1 MAEKG
6 ELLRRIP
13 SVKLWLVLTFT
24 LAYTVVLLVADY
36 TTHSL
41 TLRVEVYHAL
51 YNLFSLIGC
60 LLTMKLCSR
69 PQSLH
74 NTFGWARLEVLSMLT
89 TLLFLT
95 ALCFSV
101 AVEAIQTAVHA
112 GHQDAMHHPLQVLML
127 GVVGLAINGVVFCLI
142 GGYTHHQGCF
152 LEMRPSGG
160 VWVGRQVTQEA
171 VQAGRRTLSSRNLK
185 AGAAKPSRI
194 SQGVLEV
201 LRDICGV
208 LLMMVCAAVVYWD
221 DGGTIALYIDPG
233 LAVTSA
239 ALLMW
244 FSFPYG
250 KECCHIL
257 LQTIPGHIDVE
268 EFQARF
274 LQEFPAILNV
284 HHLHIWTFTPENVV
298 ATVHVVF
305 PSPQVYLNMKAALT
319 HFFHEEGITKVT
331 LQPEYLGMGTDE
343 ALDTTLL
350 TKGQVCLLRCE
361 NEHCFQ
367 KECCHDCCHQELTT
381 VNTTR
386 PRVLTANTKTLE
398 ESVPTNTG
406 CIITNAPCKQVNSE
420 AGEGKRVNSEA
431 GEGVPLEKDPLQ
443 PKTQREIDQTEQPEE
458 EIPFL
463 KSKTVASDDANE
475 SRSPP
480 QSEENMKT
488 RKEALGH
495 ESEGN

>member
-41 TLRVEVYHAL
+41 TLRVEEYHAL
-51 YNLFSLIGC
+51 YNLLSLIGC

-127 GVVGLAINGVVFCLI
+127 GIVGLVINGVVFCLI

-194 SQGVLEV
+194 RQGVLEV

-208 LLMMVCAAVVYWD
+208 LLVMVCAAVVYWD
-221 DGGTIALYIDPG
+221 NGGTIALYIDPA

-274 LQEFPAILNV
+274 LQEFPAIVNV

-298 ATVHVVF
+298 ATAHVVF
-305 PSPQVYLNMKAALT
+305 SSPRVYLNMKAALT

-331 LQPEYLGMGTDE
+331 LQPEYLEIGTDE
-343 ALDTTLL
+343 ALDTILP

-367 KECCHDCCHQELTT
+367 KECCHECCHQELTT
-381 VNTTR
+381 VTTTR
-386 PRVLTANTKTLE
+386 SRVTANTKTLE
-398 ESVPTNTG
+398 ECLPTNTAY
-406 CIITNAPCKQVNSE
+406 TMADAPSKQVNSE
-420 AGEGKRVNSEA
+420 TGDKQVNIEA
-431 GEGVPLEKDPLQ
+431 GEGVPLEKDPSPLLSKT
-443 PKTQREIDQTEQPEE
+443 PKEKDQTAQPEE

-463 KSKTVASDDANE
+463 QSVIVSSGDASE
-475 SRSPP
+475 SRSPQ
-480 QSEENMKT
+480 QSEENVKIQ
-488 RKEALGH
+488 KEALGH
-495 ESEGN
+495 ESERN

>member
-6 ELLRRIP
+6 DLQRRIP
-13 SVKLWLVLTFT
+13 SVKLWLVLTLT
-24 LAYTVVLLVADY
+24 LAYTVVLLIADH

-60 LLTMKLCSR
+60 LLTMKLCSG

-89 TLLFLT
+89 TLLFLS

-112 GHQDAMHHPLQVLML
+112 GHQDAMHHPLQVLIL
-127 GVVGLAINGVVFCLI
+127 GIVGLAINGVVFCLI

-171 VQAGRRTLSSRNLK
+171 VQAGRRTLSSMNLK
-185 AGAAKPSRI
+185 AGAAKPSRTR
-194 SQGVLEV
+194 QGVLEIF
-201 LRDICGV
+201 RDICGV
-208 LLMMVCAAVVYWD
+208 VLVMVCATVVYWD
-221 DGGTIALYIDPG
+221 NGGTIALYIDPA

-239 ALLMW
+239 AILMW
-244 FSFPYG
+244 FSYPYG

-274 LQEFPAILNV
+274 LQEFPAIVNV

-298 ATVHVVF
+298 ATAHVVF
-305 PSPQVYLNMKAALT
+305 SSPRVYLNMKAALT

-331 LQPEYLGMGTDE
+331 LQPEYLEVGTDG
-343 ALDTTLL
+343 ALDTTMP
-350 TKGQVCLLRCE
+350 TKGQVCLLRCQ
-361 NEHCFQ
+361 NEHCYE
-367 KECCHDCCHQELTT
+367 KECCHDCCHQDLTSIS
-381 VNTTR
+381 TTR
-386 PRVLTANTKTLE
+386 PRAVTTTNAPE
-398 ESVPTNTG
+398 ESVTSNTRYAMTDASG
-406 CIITNAPCKQVNSE
+406 RQVNSR
-420 AGEGKRVNSEA
+420 AGEGDSLH
-431 GEGVPLEKDPLQ
+431 GEQKSVQ
-443 PKTQREIDQTEQPEE
+443 PKNQKENPDVEQPEE
-458 EIPFL
+458 NVPFL
-463 KSKTVASDDANE
+463 
-475 SRSPP
+475 
-480 QSEENMKT
+480 QSEHSSNDNDEQLNGESKVTQENEENIKI
-488 RKEALGH
+488 RSDVLEH
-495 ESEGN
+495 ESERNQHD